1 MTSRK
6 QPRSGDLV
14 EVLMT
19 SRDPSTMELDHYWKT
34 GILLEVSQDIDF
46 ESLLWVD
53 VLVDGEKVI
62 TTPDK
67 IELIHER
74 NKNVQ

>member
-1 MTSRK
+1 MIVK
-6 QPRSGDLV
+6 QTPRSGDLV
-14 EVLMT
+14 EVLI
-19 SRDPSTMELDHYWKT
+19 SQRDPSTMELDHFWKT
-34 GILLEVSQDIDF
+34 GVLLEVSQNVDF
-46 ESLLWVD
+46 SELLWVE

-74 NKNVQ
+74 NKNV